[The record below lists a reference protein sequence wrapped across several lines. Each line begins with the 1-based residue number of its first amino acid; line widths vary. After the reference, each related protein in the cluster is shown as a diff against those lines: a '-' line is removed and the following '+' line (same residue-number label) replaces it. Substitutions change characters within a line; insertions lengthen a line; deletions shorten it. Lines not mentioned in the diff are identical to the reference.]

1 MSNIWM
7 WVRATRPKTL
17 TAAVVPVLVGSAIAN
32 AGGGELRWD
41 LVGGALVAAVL
52 IQVGT
57 NLVNDACDF
66 DRGADTKTRI
76 GPLRVTQAGL
86 FSSKTVHNMGVM
98 CFLIALLFCLPAFLV
113 RGHLLVA
120 IVLLS
125 CLAGYTYTGGPFPLG
140 YHGLGDVTVV
150 VFFGL
155 IATAGVRL
163 IHGGGR
169 FLSTPIVV
177 ASLQVGCLAAEL
189 LAINNVRDMHT
200 DVTVG
205 KRTLPVQFGLFF
217 GRMEIT
223 ILPSFVYLLN
233 IFWWFQ
239 GLKVAAIL
247 PVLTAP
253 IAIRLVRTVWT
264 TPPSPVYNQL
274 LGMAGMLHMSFGVLL
289 AIPLALHDQPL
300 HR

>member
-1 MSNIWM
+1 M